1 MIIYATPVIGIVYL
15 IQCFSDLT
23 ITNVEQSNKVN
34 KAIYTSKQ
42 SNIYFKRTKLVLFV
56 YLKTRSKHYPVK
68 DFLTLVTKCTHIG
81 HWATLQH

>member
-1 MIIYATPVIGIVYL
+1 MFIYATPVIGIVYL

-42 SNIYFKRTKLVLFV
+42 SNIYFISSNKSKPFYIEINLE
-56 YLKTRSKHYPVK
+56 LKNVVQKECGPRY
-68 DFLTLVTKCTHIG
+68 
-81 HWATLQH
+81 